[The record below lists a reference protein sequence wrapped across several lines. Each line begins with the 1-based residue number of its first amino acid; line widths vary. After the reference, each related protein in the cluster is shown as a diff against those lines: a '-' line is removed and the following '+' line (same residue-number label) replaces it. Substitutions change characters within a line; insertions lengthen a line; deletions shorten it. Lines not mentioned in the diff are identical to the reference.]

1 MIKIEYP
8 DGATP
13 IDPDEAADLKLIH
26 ITNQSELN
34 RWEQENISEALSWL
48 QQTKPKDILNEEFV
62 RKLHEKMLGNVWK
75 WAGKYR
81 KSDKNIG
88 CSWQNIRIELKK
100 LFDDT
105 KFWIEANKE
114 SFDMI
119 AVRFHHRLVSIH
131 PFPNGNGRHARLITD
146 LLLENVLGS
155 LPFSWGDKNLTDN
168 TDTRREYIKALQNA
182 DDLDYNLLL
191 KFVRS

>member
-1 MIKIEYP
+1 MKKIEYP

-105 KFWIEANKE
+105 RFWIEANKE

-168 TDTRREYIKALQNA
+168 TDMRREYIKALQMA
-182 DDLDYNLLL
+182 DTLDYNPLL

>member
-8 DGATP
+8 DETTP

-48 QQTKPKDILNEEFV
+48 QQTKPKDILNEDFV

-155 LPFSWGDKNLTDN
+155 FPFSWGDKNLTEN
-168 TDTRREYIKALQNA
+168 TDMRREYIKALQKA
-182 DDLDYNLLL
+182 DDLDFNPLL

>member
-13 IDPDEAADLKLIH
+13 IDPDGAADLKLIH

-105 KFWIEANKE
+105 RFWIEANKE

-146 LLLENVLGS
+146 LLVENVLGS

-168 TDTRREYIKALQNA
+168 TDMRREYIKALHKA
-182 DDLDYNLLL
+182 DALDYNPLL

>member
-8 DGATP
+8 DEATP

-48 QQTKPKDILNEEFV
+48 QQTKPKDILNEDFV

-155 LPFSWGDKNLTDN
+155 LPFSWGDKNLTEN
-168 TDTRREYIKALQNA
+168 TDMRREYIKALQKA
-182 DDLDYNLLL
+182 DDLDFNPLL